1 MQVHHSNRME
11 ALAAILAERLRA
23 DPGDPLAPEHIVVP
37 HRTIGRWLSFELA
50 RRLGI
55 AANLR
60 FELPAEFAWSVMR
73 GAVPDLPRE
82 HGFSPDQLRWRI
94 HDALPAFAA
103 EDREGRAVRRY
114 LADGDPRKRFEL
126 ADRLARVFDRCMV
139 YRPDWVRAWDGGE
152 APSWQARLWRR
163 VAAEAKADGGPATH
177 WVAVID
183 AFRAALRD
191 GVGEDAHGKGGGGP
205 GGGAGGAG
213 WPRRAS
219 FFAVP
224 SLSPSYL
231 DALSG
236 IGEVVELRLFV
247 LNPCREYWG
256 DVYSRREIGR
266 KADGADPAE
275 RYLTEG
281 NELLAAWGRAGRDT
295 VDSLV
300 EIAGDAEEEHFV
312 PPAGDRRLAAV
323 QRDVLDLRSAVE
335 GRAAEAESEA
345 GTGAGAG
352 SGIESEAGAGAGEGR
367 GGAARERERD
377 DSIQV
382 HVCHSPVREAEVL
395 HDRLLGLFDA
405 HPGLAPAD
413 VLVLTPDLERYGPA
427 VEAVFGAA
435 APHVPLQAARRRS
448 APSPAAR
455 AFLELLALRRSRFT
469 AEAVLAPL
477 DAEAVRAR
485 FGIGEANLPA
495 IRGWVREAG
504 IRWGADA
511 AHREAEGL
519 PASGDHAWRQGLRRL
534 LLGYAL
540 TDRSELV
547 AGIVPCPLR
556 AGGFDTG
563 VEEGDLLGRLVT
575 YCERVFDLRDRLAG
589 ERSPREWTRALHE
602 EIARFFAGGGS
613 PGGGGGA
620 APGAATGAS
629 TGNAG
634 GPSTP
639 VSVPARVADEVEE
652 LRTLVRS
659 FRREAA
665 GAGSPIGFDVVL
677 HVLRELADAPP
688 GEPARLADA
697 VTVTSLTPGQVFPAE
712 VVCVIG
718 LNDGAFPRSPSFPS
732 FDLVASGPPR
742 RGDRDV
748 RHEDRF
754 VFLEAL
760 LAARRAF
767 LVSYTGRGQRDDAP
781 VPPAA
786 VVDELVDYLAERFP
800 DASPVV
806 RHPLQPFSPRYFS
819 GAGRSPD
826 DPKRKE
832 GDAGGGARTVE
843 AGREEGGAG
852 RTVGDGEEIFSYS
865 EGMCEAARS
874 LVSGAGGAAPSA
886 RFEAAALEAPEPP
899 EPAGGP
905 CRVPLAD
912 LLAFFANPTRWL
924 LRERLGVRLEV
935 GDAGLEGEEPFDL
948 DALERYQL
956 RSEVLD
962 HMRAGVPRRRGED
975 LQRGS
980 GRLPHAA
987 LGGILHERVWADME
1001 EFQRRLD
1008 RHRGSLESA
1017 PVEIDLDLGGW
1028 RVTGAVENAGP
1039 GGLVW
1044 WRTGRLRAQDR
1055 IEVRLRQLALAAAG
1069 HGAAGATA
1077 LSIERGAKK
1086 EKAAPKE
1093 TSFPAPEGARGQLL
1107 AWLRAWEQGR
1117 STALPFFPETS
1128 LAYAKALAGGTDEA
1142 AALDKARD
1150 AWFGAPGPWGRG
1162 GEAARDP
1169 WLQLVYDDRDPL
1181 TDGFETLAADLLA
1194 PLAEAVK

>member
-11 ALAAILAERLRA
+11 ALAAVLAERLRA
-23 DPGDPLAPEHIVVP
+23 DPGDPLAPERIVVP

-50 RRLGI
+50 RSLGI

-60 FELPAEFAWSVMR
+60 FELPAGFAWSVMR
-73 GAVPDLPRE
+73 SAVPGLPRE
-82 HGFSPDQLRWRI
+82 RGFSPDQLRWRI
-94 HDALPAFAA
+94 HDVLPAFAA
-103 EDREGRAVRRY
+103 EDREGGAVRRY

-126 ADRLARVFDRCMV
+126 ADRLARVFDRCVV
-139 YRPDWVRAWDGGE
+139 YRPDWVRAWDGGD

-163 VAAEAKADGGPATH
+163 VAAEAKAEGVPATH

-191 GVGEDAHGKGGGGP
+191 GAGRGGLAKDGGSLGE
-205 GGGAGGAG
+205 GARPAAD

-231 DALSG
+231 DALRG
-236 IGEVVELRLFV
+236 IGEVVELCLFV

-295 VDSLV
+295 VDALV
-300 EIAGDAEEEHFV
+300 EIAGDAEEGCFV
-312 PPAGDRRLAAV
+312 RPDGDRRLAAV
-323 QRDVLDLRSAVE
+323 QRDVLDLRLASE
-335 GRAAEAESEA
+335 GRAAEAESGA
-345 GTGAGAG
+345 GIGAGAE
-352 SGIESEAGAGAGEGR
+352 SGVEGEAGAGTGEGR

-395 HDRLLGLFDA
+395 HDRLLALFDT

-413 VLVLTPDLERYGPA
+413 VLVLTPNLGRYGPA

-435 APHVPLQAARRRS
+435 APHVPLHVARRRS

-455 AFLELLALRRSRFT
+455 AFLELLAMRRSRFA
-469 AEAVLAPL
+469 AEAILAPL
-477 DAEAVRAR
+477 DTEAVRAR
-485 FGIGEANLPA
+485 FGIGEADLPA

-540 TDRSELV
+540 TDRNELV
-547 AGIVPCPLR
+547 AGIVPCPPR
-556 AGGFDTG
+556 VGGFEIG
-563 VEEGDLLGRLVT
+563 AEEGELLGRLVT
-575 YCERVFDLRDRLAG
+575 YCERVFELRSRLAG
-589 ERSPREWTRALHE
+589 ERSPREWAGALRE
-602 EIARFFAGGGS
+602 EIARFFAEAGA
-613 PGGGGGA
+613 PARGGGA
-620 APGAATGAS
+620 VPGAVTGAS
-629 TGNAG
+629 AGNVTGTSFPA
-634 GPSTP
+634 
-639 VSVPARVADEVEE
+639 SVPAPVADEVEE

-659 FRREAA
+659 FEREAV

-688 GEPARLADA
+688 DEPVRLADA

-754 VFLEAL
+754 VFLEAF

-781 VPPAA
+781 VPPAT

-800 DASPVV
+800 DASSVV

-819 GAGRSPD
+819 GAGRSPGG
-826 DPKRKE
+826 PEAKE
-832 GDAGGGARTVE
+832 GDAGGGAGAVE

-852 RTVGDGEEIFSYS
+852 RTAGDGEELFSYS
-865 EGMCEAARS
+865 GGMCEAARS
-874 LVSGAGGAAPSA
+874 LAAGAGKSALPA
-886 RFEAAALEAPEPP
+886 RFEAAAAPP
-899 EPAGGP
+899 EPADRP
-905 CRVPLAD
+905 CRVPLAE
-912 LLAFFANPTRWL
+912 LLAFFANPTRWFF
-924 LRERLGVRLEV
+924 RERLGVRLEV
-935 GDAGLEGEEPFDL
+935 GDASLEGEEPFDL

-962 HMRAGVPRRRGED
+962 HMRAGVPRRRDQD

-987 LGGILHERVWADME
+987 LGGILHDRVWGDME
-1001 EFQRRLD
+1001 RFHRLLD
-1008 RHRGSLESA
+1008 RHRGPLDPA
-1017 PVEIDLDLGGW
+1017 PVEIDLELGGW

-1044 WRTGRLRAQDR
+1044 WRPGRLRARDR

-1069 HGAAGATA
+1069 HEAAGATA
-1077 LSIERGAKK
+1077 LSIEEGK
-1086 EKAAPKE
+1086 PKE
-1093 TSFPAPEGARGQLL
+1093 TSFPAPEGAHEQLL

-1117 STALPFFPETS
+1117 SAALPFFPETS
-1128 LAYAKALAGGTDEA
+1128 LAYAKAIAGGADEA
-1142 AALDKARD
+1142 AALDKARY
-1150 AWFGAPGPWGRG
+1150 AWFGQSGAWGGG
-1162 GEAARDP
+1162 GEVARDP
-1169 WLQLVYDDRDPL
+1169 YLQLVHDDREPF
-1181 TDGFETLAADLLA
+1181 TDGFEALAADLLA
-1194 PLAEAVK
+1194 PLAEAVR